1 MIILWVLA
9 LLLIIV
15 LALALEA
22 FFSGAE
28 TAFVSVNFLKL
39 MHLVERRNKRALRV
53 HNLIKKPDR
62 LLATTLI
69 GTNLAV
75 VLSSSSA
82 AALLFRLGPVYG
94 PLVTIL
100 VMTTISFIFCQLLP
114 KTVCRYRANRV
125 VLILAA
131 PLSWS
136 ERLFWPLVN
145 FFTFFASSVARLV
158 NPHGLKK
165 NPFLTKDDI
174 KVLIKDISREGILEP
189 QEKEAIDKIF
199 EMTLTKA
206 VDIMVPV
213 KEVVAFDVSEPFE
226 SVREKIRL
234 HPFNRF
240 PVAEGKTFKGMVHV
254 FDMFYAP
261 VEDWR
266 SHIRPLLR
274 LEQEESLDQVFAKLQ
289 PQKERMAA
297 VYNGDTVVGI
307 LTIEDLMEEIT
318 LRLTAARDKDAT

>member
-1 MIILWVLA
+1 MISFWVPV

-15 LALALEA
+15 LAWLLEA

-53 HNLIKKPDR
+53 HDLIKKPDR
-62 LLATTLI
+62 LLTTTLI

-82 AALLFRLGPVYG
+82 AALLFHLGPVYG
-94 PLVTIL
+94 PLVTTL
-100 VMTTISFIFCQLLP
+100 VMAPISFVFCQLLP
-114 KTVCRYRANRV
+114 KTVCRYRANRF

-136 ERLFWPLVN
+136 ERFFGPLVDL
-145 FFTFFASSVARLV
+145 FTFFANSMARII
-158 NPHGLKK
+158 NPRGLRK
-165 NPFLTKDDI
+165 NPFLTKDEI
-174 KVLIKDISREGILEP
+174 KSLIKDISREGILEP

-206 VDIMVPV
+206 VDIMVPL
-213 KEVVAFDVSEPFE
+213 KDVVTFDVQESFE
-226 SVREKIRL
+226 GIKEKIRV

-240 PVAEGKTFKGMVHV
+240 PVTEAKVFKGMVHI
-254 FDMFYAP
+254 FDLFYAP
-261 VEDWR
+261 AADWR
-266 SHIRPLLR
+266 THIRPLLR
-274 LEQEESLDQVFAKLQ
+274 VDQEESLDHVFSKLQ

-297 VYNGDTVVGI
+297 VYKGDSVVGI

-318 LRLTAARDKDAT
+318 LRLTAAKDKDKK